1 MGGADCTRSAVC
13 RALQILKRISC
24 MVPKTTRPR
33 LMAVVVPAVPLL
45 PWTGV
50 QGSSGSGGLSSPA
63 AALQGLAVCITRWP
77 GTGTGTPEAS
87 RPPSSGTEEVRTSSR
102 GPVSRFPSVATQ
114 PETSVSWAR
123 PGGDH
128 GRELTLI
135 PAGVGVPHT
144 RPAA

>member
-1 MGGADCTRSAVC
+1 MGGADCTRSTVC

-45 PWTGV
+45 PWGTFKSC
-50 QGSSGSGGLSSPA
+50 GSSAGPRCLHYSVAGHRDGDPGGIPATFLGDRGSEDV
-63 AALQGLAVCITRWP
+63 LAW
-77 GTGTGTPEAS
+77 
-87 RPPSSGTEEVRTSSR
+87 
-102 GPVSRFPSVATQ
+102 PVSRFPSVATQ

>member
-1 MGGADCTRSAVC
+1 MGGADYTRSAVC

-63 AALQGLAVCITRWP
+63 AALQGLAVCITRWL

-102 GPVSRFPSVATQ
+102 GQSPASRLLRLNLKPASAGHG
-114 PETSVSWAR
+114 PEVTT
-123 PGGDH
+123 GGSS
-128 GRELTLI
+128 
-135 PAGVGVPHT
+135 P
-144 RPAA
+144 